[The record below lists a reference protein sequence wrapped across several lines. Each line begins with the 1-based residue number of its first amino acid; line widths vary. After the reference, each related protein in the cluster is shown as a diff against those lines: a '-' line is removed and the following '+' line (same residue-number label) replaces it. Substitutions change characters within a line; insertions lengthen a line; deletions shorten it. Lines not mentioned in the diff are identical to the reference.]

1 MTLPDRSGPL
11 PPAPP
16 PSRARFG
23 DPVRPRV
30 LFAGPVG
37 VGKTT
42 AVRTVSD
49 IEAVDTEAPLTAPWP
64 EAGAEAASAKTT
76 TTVGIDYGLW
86 RPEPDRAVAIVG
98 TPGQERFGTVR
109 ASVMSPR
116 TRVVLW
122 LFGGRPDVFLVAEGW
137 LDALGPEA
145 LPRLVVAVTRTS
157 DDAEQVRR
165 RLTPILARHG
175 DGDVPVLPADPRERS
190 SVEGILRAALD
201 RPEEDPR

>member
-1 MTLPDRSGPL
+1 MKIPFPRPGSRPAPDR
-11 PPAPP
+11 
-16 PSRARFG
+16 ARRGFG
-23 DPVRPRV
+23 DAARPRV

-49 IEAVDTEAPLTAPWP
+49 IETVDTEAPLTAIAP
-64 EAGAEAASAKTT
+64 AADTPGKTT

-86 RPEPDRAVAIVG
+86 KPAEGGSVALLG

-116 TRVVLW
+116 TSVVLW
-122 LFGGRPDVFLVAEGW
+122 LFGSRPDVFLVAERW

-145 LPRLVVAVTRTS
+145 LPRLVVAATRTR
-157 DDAEQVRR
+157 DDAAQVRR
-165 RLTPILARHG
+165 KLQPILTDRGDGSVPILA
-175 DGDVPVLPADPRERS
+175 ADPRDRS
-190 SVEGILRAALD
+190 SVEGILRAALA
-201 RPEEDPR
+201 RSEEDAR